1 MTKHEKFEGL
11 ARIDRRSFI
20 VGTAATGLVIGFV
33 GPKIGESFAA
43 AGGTNFEPSVWAAI
57 SPDGKVWVTV
67 GKADMGQHIGSTM
80 AQLVAEELEA
90 SWKDMNIVL
99 ASNDPKY
106 NDPILGAAVTGGSWS
121 TGMNFDAMCRAGAAG
136 RITLI
141 KAAGEMLGV
150 PEGELVARDSHV
162 LHAKS
167 KRSVTFA
174 EIVKSGKANKVWTA
188 DELKAI
194 KLKTRDQYTKI
205 GQSLPQLDIP
215 SKTNG
220 TAKYGIDSFVP
231 DMLYGK
237 LALPPIRYGA
247 TVKSVDDSAAK
258 KVPGFV
264 KAVVVE
270 DKTATT
276 SGWVVAVAASY
287 EGAKKAAEALK
298 IEWDKGPYANVSD
311 QSIIDESRRL
321 QKEGKEGFL
330 FVRDGNS
337 AGAMEKAAKVIDVEY
352 LTSLNIH
359 APMEPMNALAFQKDG
374 AWHVHT
380 GNQFFTRTT
389 IIGSVVA
396 GTDPKNIAMHQ
407 HFLGGGFG
415 RRLESDMV
423 VPAIAASKAVGKP
436 VKLIYAREDDMQMD
450 FTRPLTYQKVKVGLD
465 ASGKPIAMEHD
476 VVGAWPT
483 ARWGIP
489 AFLTP
494 AVDRERKGDS
504 VEGLHDSFA
513 VNGADYWYSIPNH
526 TVRNYENKL
535 AQGAT
540 PSGQLRS
547 VAPAW
552 TFWAVES
559 TMDEIAHASGE
570 DPVDMR
576 LRLLDGIGANAGGDK
591 PQNVGGAKRLA
602 NVLRAAVGRS
612 GYGAVK
618 LGADEGMGVAC
629 VSSQERSSPTWTAC
643 VAHVKVA
650 RDTGEVTLKKVT
662 VAMDVGTIVNP
673 DGVRAQIEGS
683 VFWGASIALL
693 EKGSMKDG
701 RLQQYNFDSYTPM
714 RMSQIP
720 EIDVSIIGNGEPA
733 VGCGE
738 PAVTVIAPAVANA
751 VFNAVGARVRSLPI
765 TAEAVKA
772 AMKA

>member
-1 MTKHEKFEGL
+1 MTKHQKIDAL
-11 ARIDRRSFI
+11 AHIDRRTFI
-20 VGTAATGLVIGFV
+20 VGTATTGLVIGYAV
-33 GPKIGESFAA
+33 PKIGEAWAA
-43 AGGTNFEPSVWAAI
+43 TAANAEPTIWAAI

-67 GKADMGQHIGSTM
+67 GKADMGQHIASTM

-90 SWKDMNIVL
+90 SWKDMNVVL
-99 ASNDPKY
+99 SSNDPKY
-106 NDPILGAAVTGGSWS
+106 NDPILGAQVTGGSWS

-141 KAAGEMLGV
+141 KAAAEMMGV
-150 PEGELVARDSHV
+150 PENELQARESRV
-162 LHAKS
+162 THAKS
-167 KRSVTFA
+167 KKSLTFA
-174 EIVKSGKANKVWTA
+174 QIVQGGKANKAWSA

-194 KLKTRDQYTKI
+194 KLKTPDQYTKI
-205 GQSLPQLDIP
+205 GHSLPQLDIP

-220 TAKYGIDSFVP
+220 TCKYGIDAHVP
-231 DMLYGK
+231 GMLYGK
-237 LALPPIRYGA
+237 LAIPPVRYGA
-247 TVKSVDDSAAK
+247 TARSVDDSEAK
-258 KVPGFV
+258 KVAGFV
-264 KAVVVE
+264 KAVIVE

-276 SGWVVAVAASY
+276 TGWVVAVATSY
-287 EGAKKAAEALK
+287 EAAKKAAAALK
-298 IEWDKGPYANVSD
+298 VDWDKGPYANVSD

-321 QKEGKEGFL
+321 QKEGTEGFL
-330 FVRDGNS
+330 FVKDGDS
-337 AGAMEKAAKVIDVEY
+337 AAAMAKAAKVIEGEY

-359 APMEPMNALAFQKDG
+359 APLEPMNALAMEENG
-374 AWHVHT
+374 VWHIYT
-380 GNQFFTRTT
+380 GNQFNTRTT
-389 IIGSVVA
+389 LIAAAVA
-396 GTDPKNIAMHQ
+396 GVDAKNVVIHQ

-423 VPAIAASKAVGKP
+423 VPALAAAKAVGKP
-436 VKLIYAREDDMQMD
+436 VKLIYAREDDMQVD
-450 FTRPLTYQKVKVGLD
+450 YTRPLTYQKVKVGLD
-465 ASGKPIAMEHD
+465 AEGHAVAMEHD
-476 VVGAWPT
+476 VIGAWPT
-483 ARWGIP
+483 AKWGIP

-494 AVDRERKGDS
+494 AVDKKRVGDTF
-504 VEGLHDSFA
+504 ENLHDSFT
-513 VNGADYWYSIPNH
+513 VNGADYWYTIPNH
-526 TVRNYENKL
+526 TVRNFENKL

-559 TMDEIAHASGE
+559 TMDEIAHATGQ
-570 DPVDMR
+570 DPVEMR
-576 LRLLDGIGANAGGDK
+576 LRLLDGAGANAGGDK

-612 GYGAVK
+612 GYGAIQ
-618 LGADEGMGVAC
+618 LGPNEGMGIAC

-643 VAHVKVA
+643 VAHVKV
-650 RDTGEVTLKKVT
+650 DPKSGEVTLKKVT

-683 VFWGASIALL
+683 IFWGTSLAML
-693 EKGSMKDG
+693 EKATLKNGG
-701 RLQQYNFDSYTPM
+701 IEQTNFDTYTPL
-714 RMSQIP
+714 RMSQMP

-738 PAVTVIAPAVANA
+738 PAVTVIAPAIGNA
-751 VFNAVGARVRSLPI
+751 VFNAIGARVRSLPI